1 MFQEIKEQIKAIDKR
16 RYKDIKPSSQ
26 TLKYMQCVFNQ
37 SNEID
42 NELLKTYIK
51 LFIIDNDDDLYLA
64 YFDNGREF
72 NERTKTSD
80 IDNTDKRNIIIHS
93 NYIIKNSK
101 NQIIATIMV
110 YDSDNVGYYETDY
123 FNKSRIPCFYLYD
136 INKFLQNKDFL
147 NTLQYKETLIKTELI
162 NIFINDDDA
171 KLSEYIAVDDHET
184 AVYLTYALKSVPL
197 IGMAEMY
204 GAVKCFKLLYL
215 NGYFN
220 TSLINEK
227 CIIIGNNYEILHI
240 CENDG
245 GINFI
250 KMFKY
255 AIKYHRNELIDY
267 CYMKCEINEYDF
279 MELIMKCLKY
289 YNYEA
294 LEFLLEHETQRP
306 KITTLYDHN
315 VLLNNFAAIEYMIT
329 KYNYVILDDFNGLIY
344 KTILNGYEED
354 IIKFI
359 FDNNLPLDIFNF
371 KYNII
376 REAIIQNKNIDL
388 FKLLLQNLFGVSN
401 LWNDYDLYVSI
412 DPLTTFAQYS
422 YKLGKFDIN
431 ILKLLIAKK
440 SIDNFNART
449 GENILFD
456 LTDAYYE
463 TKHNNI
469 LELIKYLADIGFDC
483 IIMNSKGEN
492 ILNYYLNKHNNNIS
506 ESDEFIKLCKSLG
519 IQQ

>member
-1 MFQEIKEQIKAIDKR
+1 MFQEIKEQIKAIDER

-26 TLKYMQCVFNQ
+26 TLKYIQCVFNR

-51 LFIIDNDDDLYLA
+51 LFIIDNDDLYLV
-64 YFDNGREF
+64 YFENERKFD
-72 NERTKTSD
+72 ERTKTSD

-93 NYIIKNSK
+93 NDIIKNSK
-101 NQIIATIMV
+101 NQIIATITV
-110 YDSDNVGYYETDY
+110 YDDDNIEYCGTTR

-147 NTLQYKETLIKTELI
+147 NTLQYKEELIKTELI

-171 KLSEYIAVDDHET
+171 KLSEYVAVDDHKT
-184 AVYLTYALKSVPL
+184 AVYLTYVLKSVPL

-204 GAVKCFKLLYL
+204 GAVKCFKFLYL

-220 TSLINEK
+220 TSSKHEK
-227 CIIIGNNYEILHI
+227 CIMIGNNYEILHI
-240 CENDG
+240 CENE

-250 KMFKY
+250 KMLKY
-255 AIKYHRNELIDY
+255 TIQYHRNELIDY
-267 CYMKCEINEYDF
+267 YYTKCEINEYDF
-279 MELIMKCLKY
+279 MKLIMKCLTY
-289 YNYEA
+289 YNYDA
-294 LEFLLEHETQRP
+294 LEFLLDNEKYRP
-306 KITTLYDHN
+306 KITTLYDYN

-329 KYNYVILDDFNGLIY
+329 NYNYIILNDFNGIIY

-359 FDNNLPLDIFNF
+359 FDNNLPLDEFNF
-371 KYNII
+371 KYSII
-376 REAIIQNKNIDL
+376 REAIIRNKNIDL

-412 DPLTTFAQYS
+412 DPLTTFINNS
-422 YKLGKFDIN
+422 YKLETFDIN
-431 ILKLLIAKK
+431 ILKLLIAQK
-440 SIDNFNART
+440 SIDNFNTRT

-456 LTDAYYE
+456 LTDTYYE

-469 LELIKYLADIGFDC
+469 IELIKYLAEIGIDYM
-483 IIMNSKGEN
+483 IMNNKGEN

-506 ESDEFIKLCKSLG
+506 DSDEFIKLCKSLG
-519 IQQ
+519 IQE